1 MRMQWMTVALRGLLV
16 AALGAVCSAQA
27 PLAIPSISDAARV
40 TAITGQV
47 SVLRDS
53 QPWALNLGDDIKLG
67 QVIITGEDGF
77 AVFQVS
83 DGSTFE
89 VYANSQVV
97 FRKTPGNL
105 KDLLDVILGRV
116 RVHIQ
121 KWGGQPNFNR
131 VFTPTAV
138 ISVRGT
144 IFDVEVEDDED
155 TTLVA
160 VEEGLVEVQHARRPG
175 TPRLV
180 GPGEWLRIYRNQ
192 PMAAIGIDKG
202 SALNVAFRAISDA
215 LHTLIYRSPRNG
227 VGIGSV
233 PGGGGG
239 GGTPLPG
246 DTKPPAPPPPPPPTL
261 PGDAGAPSSPPSP

>member
-16 AALGAVCSAQA
+16 AALGVVCSAQA
-27 PLAIPSISDAARV
+27 PLALPSSSGAARV
-40 TAITGQV
+40 AAITGQV

-175 TPRLV
+175 TPRMV

-192 PMAAIGIDKG
+192 PLAGIGIDKG

-215 LHTLIYRSPRNG
+215 LHTLIYRSPRSG

-246 DTKPPAPPPPPPPTL
+246 DTKPPAPPPPPPPT
-261 PGDAGAPSSPPSP
+261 GDIGGPAPPPIP